1 MPPIR
6 RFRSTPIAAAVLATL
21 HAAAAHAQGE
31 APPPESQL
39 GKIAVSGEG
48 EETNTYKAERGESSK
63 FTQALLDT
71 PQTVTVIRKDVI
83 LQQGAASLTDTL
95 RNTPGIT
102 FQLGENG
109 NTQSGDTIFMRGF
122 DTQNSIF
129 LDGIRDLGAAVRDV
143 FNVEQ
148 VEVFKGPAG
157 ADNGRGATSGY
168 VNLVSKV
175 PSEQGFFASSLAYGT
190 EDRRRATGDWD
201 VPIDAIAG
209 GAFRLNLMGQ
219 EGGIAGRDVLE
230 RNSWGIA
237 PSLALG
243 LGTPTRFYA
252 YSQHINQDNT
262 PDGAVPTIGIADY
275 ANPTL
280 QAAGI
285 PAPPVNDENFYGLNS
300 DYEKI
305 KANMFTVR
313 VEHDFSSDLTLR
325 NVSRYG
331 KSEQERVLTAPLQA
345 PIVADDTVVR
355 TDPNTWTL
363 NRTRHASFREN
374 EVLTN
379 QTNVTAHFSTGRIQH
394 SLSSGFE
401 FIYEKQFT
409 PTVAGLGTLAPTNL
423 YSPDPNGVFTVAPAI
438 ARTGAF
444 SDGSTTTGAVYAFD
458 TWELGPRWQLTTGVR
473 WEHFTTE
480 TQTVAINGTTTT
492 GTSLDVSDDLVSWKT
507 GVLFKPVESGSI
519 YLAFANSLRPPG
531 TDNFTLN
538 ATPGNNNNVNANNPN
553 LDPQRAINLE
563 LGTKWDL
570 LDGRLAATAA
580 LFKSKNKNDLARTD
594 PGDPD
599 AIIQYGEKEVKGI
612 ELGLVGQLT
621 PAWLITA
628 GLTRQDTDV
637 KEGQFG
643 GTQTGAA
650 INFSPKFSATLWSTY
665 KLPMGFTIGGGV
677 RHVDTQARTV
687 SNVAV
692 TAGVFQVP
700 KFTVVDLYAA
710 YDVTQNIAVQL
721 NAYNVGDED
730 YVSSINNAG
739 QRYITGIPRSYL
751 ATVNFKF

>member
-1 MPPIR
+1 MPHLH
-6 RFRSTPIAAAVLATL
+6 RFRRTPIAAAVLTAL
-21 HAAAAHAQGE
+21 HAATAHAQTE
-31 APPPESQL
+31 APAPESQL
-39 GKIAVSGEG
+39 GKISVSGEG
-48 EETNTYKAERGESSK
+48 EDTNTYKAERVESSK
-63 FTQALLDT
+63 FTQVLRDT

-143 FNVEQ
+143 FNLEQ

-168 VNLVSKV
+168 VNLVSKL

-190 EDRRRATGDWD
+190 ENRRRATGDWD

-219 EGGIAGRDVLE
+219 EGGVAGRDVLE
-230 RNSWGIA
+230 RKSWGIA

-262 PDGAVPTIGIADY
+262 PDGAVPTIGTADY
-275 ANPTL
+275 ANTAL

-285 PAPPVNDENFYGLNS
+285 AAPPVNSKGFYGLNS
-300 DYEKI
+300 DFEKI

-313 VEHDFSSDLTLR
+313 IEHDFADDLTLR

-345 PIVADDTVVR
+345 PIVADGTVVR
-355 TDPNTWTL
+355 TDPATWTL

-374 EVLTN
+374 EILTN
-379 QTNVTAHFSTGRIQH
+379 QTNLTTHFSTGRIRH

-409 PTVAGLGTLAPTNL
+409 PTVGGLGTLAPTSL
-423 YSPDPNGVFTVAPAI
+423 YTPDPNGVFTVAPAI

-444 SDGSTTTGAVYAFD
+444 SDGNTTTGALYAFD
-458 TWELGPRWQLTTGVR
+458 TWELSSRWQLTTGLR
-473 WEHFTTE
+473 WEHFRTE
-480 TQTVAINGTTTT
+480 TQTVAISGAATT
-492 GTSLDVSDDLVSWKT
+492 GTSLEVSDDLFSWKS
-507 GVLFKPVESGSI
+507 GVLFKPVENGSI
-519 YLAFANSLRPPG
+519 YVAFANSLRPPG

-570 LDGRLAATAA
+570 LDGRVAATAA
-580 LFKSKNKNDLARTD
+580 IFKSRNQNDLARTD

-637 KEGQFG
+637 TEGTFG

-650 INFSPKFSATLWSTY
+650 INFSPKFSATVWSTY
-665 KLPMGFTIGGGV
+665 KLPMGFTVGGGV

-687 SNVAV
+687 SSIPV

-700 KFTVVDLYAA
+700 KYTVVDLYAA

-721 NAYNVGDED
+721 NAYNIGDED
-730 YVSSINNAG
+730 YVSSINNSG
-739 QRYITGIPRSYL
+739 QRYIAGIPRSYL